1 MWVFSLLSRMKH
13 KNISVLQPE
22 SCKLAADISHVP
34 LVLTNTTGLAGQFSQ
49 QGSMS
54 FCFEK
59 IANES

>member
-1 MWVFSLLSRMKH
+1 MWVFSLLSRTKH